1 MANENKQDGLF
12 HWNFDLQES
21 DSDFTDIDYSANAI
35 NLTPKEEEAEIK
47 PLIFVDGSYKSD
59 ASAGQETDSYEKEE
73 EGSFRKYRKEAARKG
88 AFAGRGK
95 KEPDHPDYYED
106 QERFSGEGRNI
117 PWKPILIGGGILL
130 LALLGLILM
139 LGGRDKREKVWARN
153 EDKTIDQLVRTYF
166 QAKTEANATA
176 MKNVLVEGAEVDS
189 LQMTLDAKA
198 YEAYNDVRVYA
209 YPGMK
214 KTETGLFLTYNS
226 KFKNIDTQLPT
237 IAWFYVKPDKENNLK
252 LMPLT
257 DDSSPEYKYIYSTYA
272 GSPVEKLAGEVSAA
286 NKKAIEDDPNLRKYL
301 SQLAAKNY
309 EPFVPETTTTV
320 PPTTTQAPT
329 TQPTTTT
336 AEPVSTAYVPSGPI
350 CYITE
355 DQVRMRSS
363 MDTTD
368 LGNVLTAFEAGHALE
383 ILEELDG
390 WVRVRDMLSQNKD
403 GGAQTPTG
411 QEGYVYASF
420 ISK

>member
-1 MANENKQDGLF
+1 MANDNKQDGLF

-35 NLTPKEEEAEIK
+35 SLTPKEDEEIK
-47 PLIFVDGSYKSD
+47 PVIFVDGSYKSE
-59 ASAGQETDSYEKEE
+59 APATAEPDSFEKEE
-73 EGSFRKYRKEAARKG
+73 EGSFRKYRKEAARKS
-88 AFAGRGK
+88 AFSGRGK
-95 KEPDHPDYYED
+95 KESDQPDYYED
-106 QERFSGEGRNI
+106 RERFSGEGRNI
-117 PWKPILIGGGILL
+117 PWKPIIIAGSVLL
-130 LALLGLILM
+130 LALLGLIL
-139 LGGRDKREKVWARN
+139 LLSGRDKREKVWARN
-153 EDKTIDQLVRTYF
+153 EDKEINQLVNTYF
-166 QAKTEANATA
+166 RAKTEANASA

-198 YEAYNDVRVYA
+198 YESYNDVRVYS

-237 IAWFYVKPDKENNLK
+237 IAWFYVKPDKDNNLK

-257 DDSSPEYKYIYSTYA
+257 DDSSPEYKYIYNTYS

-286 NKKAIEDDPNLRKYL
+286 NKKAIESDPNLKKYL
-301 SQLAAKNY
+301 AQLAAKNY

-329 TQPTTTT
+329 TQPTT
-336 AEPVSTAYVPSGPI
+336 ASEPVSTAYVPSGPVG
-350 CYITE
+350 YITE
-355 DQVRMRSS
+355 DGVRMRSS

-368 LGNVLTAFEAGHALE
+368 LSNVLTAFGAGHALE

-390 WVRVRDMLSQNKD
+390 WIKVRDVLTQNKN
-403 GGAQTPTG
+403 GQAQTPSG
-411 QEGYVYASF
+411 QEGYVSASYF
-420 ISK
+420 SK